1 MANLQRGSD
10 IYMARESKK
19 IRRKVEPDYGKKK
32 SDLKP
37 KAPRDR
43 MLLIL
48 IALTV
53 FVMGMGYQNL
63 DAIGLAMYATL
74 LISMVIVYINRHSEF
89 SESTH
94 RILTWVSLVT
104 SVSTIGLFGY
114 STYLNFFA
122 K

>member
-1 MANLQRGSD
+1 
-10 IYMARESKK
+10 MARESKK
-19 IRRKVEPDYGKKK
+19 IRRKVEPEYGKKK
-32 SDLKP
+32 SDMKP
-37 KAPRDR
+37 KAPKDR
-43 MLLIL
+43 MLLVL

-63 DAIGLAMYATL
+63 DGVGLAMYAML
-74 LISMVIVYINRHSEF
+74 LVSMVVVYINRHSEL

-94 RILTWVSLVT
+94 RFLTWFSLAT
-104 SVSTIGLFGY
+104 SIACIGLFGY